1 MLIRIRGG
9 SEGIA
14 DYLENGQKQ
23 GREYSRDELDERVI
37 LAGDLELTD
46 TLINGMS
53 KEGDRYLH
61 ITLALKEDEIHPE
74 TLKGITEDFKSFA
87 MTAFESDEYNI
98 YAEAHLP
105 KIKSYAHRKTGEF
118 IERKPH
124 IHIVIPQQ
132 NLLSGQNLNPF
143 GKVEQQTFFIDAFQE
158 HSNAKYGLASPKDNR
173 RIEFTDASEMISR
186 YKGDVF
192 QGHAKELK
200 ARILS
205 DVLEQNIT
213 DYDRFKTL
221 LAEYGET
228 RSRNAGSEREYL
240 NVKPAGY
247 GKGVNL
253 KDYVFSREFIEKP
266 EAEKQRFLSEESR
279 QPPQAYESPNPQLAR
294 TAEQKYTDLLT
305 EWRDVRAAEIK
316 YLNSGNRKLYAAYK
330 EAEPEQKKAL
340 LAERAERFY
349 QKHREPVPIQEREA
363 EAVAQIDSDRQ
374 RSTVTA
380 AVVEAALEPAPPS
393 TPAEALRAADH
404 EPAETSRR
412 SRDNVIGQ
420 LKAEHHEQAQAAK
433 AATLEEF
440 RQIKHALDA
449 RRLLNHL
456 SQTHGL
462 IPEKYSITQGKDGG
476 DRIKAGSRNLNVSDF
491 ITQEMRLNFSEAA
504 PILREVYAAQHA
516 REIPEQ
522 RPAPRKAL
530 WEAFRQADQNQ
541 QKQRSTDWDAQR
553 HNEKQRRE
561 QIKQG
566 YQAERR
572 KLQDDKTK
580 RPVERKAA
588 LSIVRMQRVTN
599 DMELSATISAERK
612 ALKDQYG
619 QPYQARY
626 QSFLHEQAIQGD
638 EAALAEL
645 RRQRNAGATPPAL
658 NQNHIKDS
666 DRKKHGHESADAAHE
681 PPPQETAPLIK
692 NLSHSIDRQGNV
704 TYYADKAQQRAL
716 IVDREKRVDV
726 EAAQDNQAVEIGLRL
741 AMQKFGAGLKIE
753 GSDDFKEQV
762 IKTALKTGLR
772 VEFDSAAMNEELQ
785 RRRVEQQD
793 NLARGQAFID
803 REKAREQEKARAQ
816 EQAKAEAAAKLK
828 KPAPEQE
835 RTREPEISQQPPERN
850 KPRGYER

>member
-46 TLINGMS
+46 TLINGMN

-61 ITLALKEDEIHPE
+61 ITLAFKEDEIPPE

-87 MTAFESDEYNI
+87 LTAFESDEYHY

-221 LAEYGET
+221 LAEHGET
-228 RSRNAGSEREYL
+228 CSRNAGSEREYL

-247 GKGVNL
+247 AKGVNL

-266 EAEKQRFLSEESR
+266 EAEKRIFLD
-279 QPPQAYESPNPQLAR
+279 QAGSDKEISKTYESPNPQPAHA
-294 TAEQKYTDLLT
+294 AESKYTDLLT
-305 EWRDVRAAEIK
+305 EWRAVRAAEIK

-349 QKHREPVPIQEREA
+349 QKHREPVQVQEREA
-363 EAVAQIDSDRQ
+363 VAVAQIDSERPAEK
-374 RSTVTA
+374 A
-380 AVVEAALEPAPPS
+380 AATEPAPPS
-393 TPAEALRAADH
+393 APAEPMRAADPA
-404 EPAETSRR
+404 PAETSRR

-420 LKAEHHEQAQAAK
+420 LKAEHNEQAQAAK

-440 RQIKHALDA
+440 RQIKQALDA

-491 ITQEMRLNFSEAA
+491 LTQEMRLSFREAA
-504 PILREVYAAQHA
+504 PILREVYAAQRG

-530 WEAFRQADQNQ
+530 WEAFRRADQNQ

-553 HNEKQRRE
+553 QNEKQRRE

-580 RPVERKAA
+580 RPAEQRKAA
-588 LSIVRMQRVTN
+588 LSIVRMQRVTK
-599 DMELSATISAERK
+599 DMALSETINAERK
-612 ALKDQYG
+612 ALKARYN
-619 QPYQARY
+619 QPYQTLY
-626 QSFLHEQAIQGD
+626 QSFLQKKASQGD
-638 EAALAEL
+638 ETALAEL
-645 RRQRNAGATPPAL
+645 RRQRNAGVTSPAL
-658 NQNHIKDS
+658 NHIKDS
-666 DRKKHGHESADAAHE
+666 DRKKRDPAHE
-681 PPPQETAPLIK
+681 EQQQTAPLIK

-704 TYYADKAQQRAL
+704 TYYADKARQRAL
-716 IVDREKRVDV
+716 IVDRGKRVDV
-726 EAAQDNQAVEIGLRL
+726 EEAKDSQAVEIGLRL

-772 VEFDSAAMNEELQ
+772 VEFDNPAMNEELQ
-785 RRRVEQQD
+785 RRRAEQQD

-803 REKAREQEKARAQ
+803 REKAREQEKARALARQ
-816 EQAKAEAAAKLK
+816 QAEAAAKLQ

-835 RTREPEISQQPPERN
+835 RTREPEISPEPPERN

>member
-46 TLINGMS
+46 TLINGMN
-53 KEGDRYLH
+53 KEGERYLH
-61 ITLALKEDEIHPE
+61 ITLAFKEDEIPPE
-74 TLKGITEDFKSFA
+74 TLKGLTDDFKSFA
-87 MTAFESDEYNI
+87 LTAFESDEYHY

-158 HSNAKYGLASPKDNR
+158 HTNAKYGLASPKDNR

-205 DVLEQNIT
+205 DVLEQNIS

-221 LAEYGET
+221 LAEHGEM

-247 GKGVNL
+247 AKGVNL

-279 QPPQAYESPNPQLAR
+279 QLPQAYESPNSQPAR
-294 TAEQKYTDLLT
+294 AAESKYTDLLT
-305 EWRDVRAAEIK
+305 EWRAVRAAEIK

-349 QKHREPVPIQEREA
+349 QKHREPVQVQEREA
-363 EAVAQIDSDRQ
+363 VAVVQIDSDRPA
-374 RSTVTA
+374 VTA
-380 AVVEAALEPAPPS
+380 AALEPAPPS
-393 TPAEALRAADH
+393 APAEPMRAADP
-404 EPAETSRR
+404 EPSEPSRR

-420 LKAEHHEQAQAAK
+420 LKAEHHEQTQAAK

-440 RQIKHALDA
+440 RQIKQALDA

-456 SQTHGL
+456 SKTHGL
-462 IPEKYSITQGKDGG
+462 IPEKYRITQGKDGG

-491 ITQEMRLNFSEAA
+491 MTQEMRLSFREAA
-504 PILREVYAAQHA
+504 PILREVYAAQHG
-516 REIPEQ
+516 RDIPEQ
-522 RPAPRKAL
+522 RPAPRQLL
-530 WEAFRQADQNQ
+530 WEAFRKADQNQ
-541 QKQRSTDWDAQR
+541 QKQRSSDWDAQR
-553 HNEKQRRE
+553 QNEKARRE

-580 RPVERKAA
+580 RPAERKAA
-588 LSIVRMQRVTN
+588 LSIVRMQRVTH
-599 DMELSATISAERK
+599 DMALSETIKAERK
-612 ALKDQYG
+612 AFKERYS
-619 QPYQARY
+619 QPYQTRY
-626 QSFLHEQAIQGD
+626 QSFLHEQAQQGD

-645 RRQRNAGATPPAL
+645 RRQRNASVTPPAL
-658 NQNHIKDS
+658 NHIKDS
-666 DRKKHGHESADAAHE
+666 DRKKRDPAHE
-681 PPPQETAPLIK
+681 EQPQQTAPLIK
-692 NLSHSIDRQGNV
+692 NLSHSIDQQGNV
-704 TYYADKAQQRAL
+704 TYYADKTRQCAL

-741 AMQKFGAGLKIE
+741 AMQKFGTGLKIE

-762 IKTALKTGLR
+762 IKTALKTGLS

-793 NLARGQAFID
+793 NLARGQAFIA
-803 REKAREQEKARAQ
+803 REKAREQEKAREEERQ
-816 EQAKAEAAAKLK
+816 RLEAAAKLQ

-835 RTREPEISQQPPERN
+835 RTREPEISPEPPERN

>member
-23 GREYSRDELDERVI
+23 GRDFSRDELDERVI
-37 LAGDLELTD
+37 LAGDLELTN
-46 TLINGMS
+46 TLINGMN

-61 ITLALKEDEIHPE
+61 ITLAFKEDEIPPE
-74 TLKGITEDFKSFA
+74 TLKGLTDDFKSFA
-87 MTAFESDEYNI
+87 LTAFDSDEYHF

-158 HSNAKYGLASPKDNR
+158 HTNTKYGLASPKDNR

-205 DVLEQNIT
+205 EVLEQKIT
-213 DYDRFKTL
+213 DYDCFKIL
-221 LAEYGET
+221 LAEHGET

-240 NVKPAGY
+240 NVKPVGY
-247 GKGVNL
+247 AKGVNL

-279 QPPQAYESPNPQLAR
+279 QLPQAYESPNPQSACA
-294 TAEQKYTDLLT
+294 AESKYTDLLN

-340 LAERAERFY
+340 LVERAERFY
-349 QKHREPVPIQEREA
+349 QKHRAPAQEREA
-363 EAVAQIDSDRQ
+363 VAVAQIDSDRP
-374 RSTVTA
+374 
-380 AVVEAALEPAPPS
+380 AVKAAALAPARAEP
-393 TPAEALRAADH
+393 LRAADPNPP
-404 EPAETSRR
+404 EFSRR

-420 LKAEHHEQAQAAK
+420 LKTEHHEQAQVAK

-440 RQIKHALDA
+440 KQIKHELDA

-476 DRIKAGSRNLNVSDF
+476 DRIKAGSRHLNVSDF
-491 ITQEMRLNFSEAA
+491 LTQEMRLSFREAA
-504 PILREVYAAQHA
+504 PILREVYAAQHG
-516 REIPEQ
+516 RDIPEQ
-522 RPAPRKAL
+522 RRAPRQLL

-553 HNEKQRRE
+553 QNEKARRE

-572 KLQDDKTK
+572 KLQDDKTQ
-580 RPVERKAA
+580 RPAERKAA
-588 LSIVRMQRVTN
+588 LSIVRMQRVTH
-599 DMELSATISAERK
+599 DMALSETINSERK
-612 ALKDQYG
+612 ALKERYN
-619 QPYQARY
+619 QPYQTRY
-626 QSFLHEQAIQGD
+626 QNFLFEQASQGD
-638 EAALAEL
+638 ETALAEL
-645 RRQRNAGATPPAL
+645 RRQRNADVTPPAL
-658 NQNHIKDS
+658 NHIKDS
-666 DRKKHGHESADAAHE
+666 DRKKRDPAHE
-681 PPPQETAPLIK
+681 EQQQTAPIVK

-704 TYYADKAQQRAL
+704 TYYADNTRQRAL

-772 VEFDSAAMNEELQ
+772 VEFDNPAMNEELQ
-785 RRRVEQQD
+785 RRRVEHQD
-793 NLARGQAFID
+793 NLAR
-803 REKAREQEKARAQ
+803 EQERQ
-816 EQAKAEAAAKLK
+816 QAEAAAKLQK
-828 KPAPEQE
+828 TVPEQE
-835 RTREPEISQQPPERN
+835 RTRESEITQQPPERN
-850 KPRGYER
+850 KSRGYER